1 MTMEKIL
8 CVYCG
13 DLFEP
18 SPRHKHQTACKRPA
32 CQRDKKADW
41 QRHKMKSDPAYK
53 ASQQISQKQWAA
65 ANPGYWKK
73 YRKKNPDKVERNRIL
88 QIVRNRKARAKRS
101 GTKVEPPL
109 IAKMDASKS
118 DNFHALGQ
126 FWMIPVI
133 AKMDAL
139 GKSPMAVIIRRCC
152 QKK

>member
-18 SPRHKHQTACKRPA
+18 SPRHKNQTACKRPA
-32 CQRDKKADW
+32 CQRAKKADW
-41 QRHKMKSDPAYK
+41 QRHKMKSDPVYR

-65 ANPGYWKK
+65 ANPDYWKT
-73 YRKKNPDKVERNRIL
+73 YRKMNPDKVERNRVL
-88 QIVRNRKARAKRS
+88 QTVRNRRARAKRS
-101 GTKVEPPL
+101 GTEMELPL

-126 FWMIPVI
+126 FWIVPLI

-139 GKSPMAVIIRRCC
+139 KVNIVKIPMRYP
-152 QKK
+152 